1 MSEEK
6 PLSLITPKVA
16 ILFLLLSTQLT
27 SLSDGNSHL
36 TEKLVSD
43 KLPIIE
49 PANSTVVMATSRTM
63 TDFNVSHFGLLSGCV
78 PRLSLENRHSIN
90 EVSLP
95 MKIEF
100 RQSGGYGGL
109 ITGTEINTDSLTAKE
124 AAELQSLVEQSDI
137 LQAQNKQTPNSAD
150 LLQYQ
155 IIIKTEKG
163 VRQVSY
169 DDLSLPE
176 SAVPLLEYLQ
186 DRAKPIRR

>member
-1 MSEEK
+1 MMFEEK
-6 PLSLITPKVA
+6 PLTPKVA
-16 ILFLLLSTQLT
+16 ILLLLLSIQLT
-27 SLSDGNSHL
+27 SLSNGNSN
-36 TEKLVSD
+36 LVEQFVSN

-49 PANSTVVMATSRTM
+49 PANSTVVMATAGAIS
-63 TDFNVSHFGLLSGCV
+63 DLDLNYLGLLSGCV
-78 PRLSLENRHSIN
+78 PRLSLENGHSIN

-109 ITGTEINTDSLTAKE
+109 TMGSEINTESLSAEE
-124 AAELQSLVEQSDI
+124 AAKLRSLVEQSDI
-137 LQAQNKQTPNSAD
+137 LQVQSRQTPNSAD

-155 IIIKTEKG
+155 IIIETNEG
-163 VRQVSY
+163 VRQVSF

-186 DRAKPIRR
+186 DRAKPIPR

>member
-1 MSEEK
+1 MFAQK
-6 PLSLITPKVA
+6 PLTPKIA
-16 ILFLLLSTQLT
+16 ILFLLLSTQFT
-27 SLSDGNSHL
+27 SLSEGNSHL
-36 TEKLVSD
+36 TENLVSD
-43 KLPIIE
+43 KLAIIE
-49 PANSTVVMATSRTM
+49 PANFTVVMATSRTM
-63 TDFNVSHFGLLSGCV
+63 ADSNVSHFGLLTGCV

-109 ITGTEINTDSLTAKE
+109 IMGTEINTDLLTAEE
-124 AAELQSLVEQSDI
+124 AAKLQSLVEQSEI
-137 LQAQNKQTPNSAD
+137 LAQSKQTPNSAD

-155 IIIKTEKG
+155 IIIETKEG

-186 DRAKPIRR
+186 DRAKPIQR